1 MKRMYYIDN
10 IRILLTALVVLHH
23 LAITYAGGPGL
34 WYYIEPN
41 PNPIT
46 NLVLTLF
53 IATNQSFFMGMF
65 FLISAFFLEK
75 SMRRKSGREVLHDKL
90 KRLGIPLL
98 FYIFILSPLTM
109 YLKARFEFG
118 LDPTFVEFFRTDG
131 WLTFGPIWFVA
142 ALLLFTLV
150 TVGGGLVLKVPFL
163 KTITPLPNNR
173 RLLLG
178 VFFITIVSFLVRIE
192 IPVGQ
197 TLDPFGFQ
205 LAHFTQYI
213 VLFCVGFVA
222 SKNNWLEQITAA
234 DAKLWMRA
242 VWVFML
248 VLFPAVFYFG
258 GALTKGTDIFM
269 GGLSWQSLA
278 YSLWEQVV
286 GIGIIIGLFSWY
298 REKRNEQNGIQKTL
312 SASAYTV
319 YIFHTLIL
327 VGLSLAF
334 RNVAISS
341 TAKFLILAPIVLVSC
356 FAISNIIR
364 KLPVARGIL

>member
-1 MKRMYYIDN
+1 MNRKYYIDN

-41 PNPIT
+41 PNPIA

-65 FLISAFFLEK
+65 FLISAYFLEK
-75 SMRRKSGREVLHDKL
+75 SLRRKSVNQVVQDKL

-109 YLKARFEFG
+109 YLKTRFEFG
-118 LDPTFVEFFRTDG
+118 LDPTFIEFFRTGG

-142 ALLLFTLV
+142 ALLLFTMV
-150 TVGGGLVLKVPFL
+150 TVLGGLVLKLPFL
-163 KTITPLPNNR
+163 QTTAPLPNNWKM
-173 RLLLG
+173 LFG
-178 VFFITIVSFLVRIE
+178 VFSITIVSFVVRIA

-213 VLFCVGFVA
+213 VLFCVGLVA
-222 SKNNWLEQITAA
+222 SRNNWLEQITAA
-234 DAKLWMRA
+234 DAKFWMRG

-258 GALTKGTDIFM
+258 GALTNGTDIFM
-269 GGLSWQSLA
+269 GGFSWQSFA

-286 GIGIIIGLFSWY
+286 GIGIIIGLFAWY
-298 REKRNEQNGIQKTL
+298 RERRNTQGSLQKKL

-319 YIFHTLIL
+319 YVFHTLIL
-327 VGLSLAF
+327 VALSLSF
-334 RNVAISS
+334 RNVEINP
-341 TAKFLILAPIVLVSC
+341 TAKFVILTPIVLISC
-356 FAISNIIR
+356 FTISNGIR
-364 KLPVARGIL
+364 KLPIARNIL

>member
-1 MKRMYYIDN
+1 MNRKYYIDN

-65 FLISAFFLEK
+65 FLISAYFLEK
-75 SMRRKSGREVLHDKL
+75 SLRRKSVQQVLRDKL
-90 KRLGIPLL
+90 KRLGVPIL
-98 FYIFILSPLTM
+98 FYVFILSPLIM
-109 YLKARFEFG
+109 YLKARFEYG
-118 LDPTFVEFFRTDG
+118 LNPSFQEFFRTGG

-142 ALLLFTLV
+142 ALLLFTLII
-150 TVGGGLVLKVPFL
+150 VGGGQFIKMSFL
-163 KTITPLPNNR
+163 QKTAPLPSNR
-173 RLLLG
+173 KLLLG
-178 VFFITIVSFLVRIE
+178 VFFMSLVSFLVRIE
-192 IPVGQ
+192 IPVGK
-197 TLDPFGFQ
+197 TLEPFGFQ

-213 VLFCVGFVA
+213 VLFCIGFIA

-234 DAKLWMRA
+234 DAKLWMRG

-248 VLFPAVFYFG
+248 ILFPAVFYFG

-269 GGLSWQSLA
+269 GGFNWQSFA

-298 REKRNEQNGIQKTL
+298 REKRNSQGSLQKAL

-319 YIFHTLIL
+319 YIFHSLIL
-327 VGLSLAF
+327 VALSLAF
-334 RNVAISS
+334 RNVDISP
-341 TAKFLILAPIVLVSC
+341 TVKFVILAPIVLVSC
-356 FAISNIIR
+356 FVISNGLR
-364 KLPVARGIL
+364 KLPLARDIL

>member
-34 WYYIEPN
+34 WYYIEAN

-65 FLISAFFLEK
+65 FLISAYFLEK
-75 SMRRKSGREVLHDKL
+75 SMRRKSTAEVLKDKI
-90 KRLGIPLL
+90 KRLGVPLL
-98 FYIFILSPLTM
+98 FYIFILSPLIM
-109 YLKARFEFG
+109 YLKARFELG
-118 LDPTFVEFFRTDG
+118 LAPSFVEFFRTGG

-142 ALLLFTLV
+142 ALLLFTVV
-150 TVGGGLVLKVPFL
+150 TVGGGQLIKMPWLR
-163 KTITPLPNNR
+163 TSAPLPDNLQ
-173 RLLLG
+173 LLLG
-178 VFFITIVSFLVRIE
+178 VFFITIVSFLVRIK

-197 TLDPFGFQ
+197 TIDPFGFQ

-213 VLFCVGFVA
+213 VLFSVGFIA
-222 SKNNWLEQITAA
+222 SKNNWLEQISQA
-234 DAKLWMRA
+234 DAKVWMRG
-242 VWVFML
+242 VWIFML

-269 GGLSWQSLA
+269 GGLSWQSFA

-298 REKRNEQNGIQKTL
+298 RERRNEQSSLQKTL

-319 YIFHTLIL
+319 YIFHALIL
-327 VGLSLAF
+327 VGLSLAL
-334 RNVAISS
+334 RHVEISP
-341 TAKFLILAPIVLVSC
+341 TAKFIVLAPIVLVSC
-356 FAISNIIR
+356 FAISNLIR
-364 KLPVARGIL
+364 KLPIARGIL